1 MQSSKEEIENLVSIL
16 DLITRFKKEWGYN
29 PFDNYTWREV
39 LTFDYL
45 RKYFPTIERLKGRYG
60 ADGICPELEK
70 VWIEQKSVIVV
81 KRVKLN
87 DYDWEKIYFEIDVS
101 KNRDKH
107 KNADTFL
114 FPMFDVDS
122 PAYPYPVEVLFIS
135 EPDNVQKVKDLIA
148 AKIEVFNQEAVR
160 KRDTIMLR
168 YRELCDL
175 SVIYRAPYEA
185 PVYEPPSTLMEFLL

>member
-16 DLITRFKKEWGYN
+16 NTVTEYKKDWGYN
-29 PFDNYTWREV
+29 PFDNYAWREV

-45 RKYFPTIERLKGRYG
+45 RKYFPTLERIKGRYG

-70 VWIEQKSVIVV
+70 VWIEQKSVIIK

-87 DYDWEKIYFEIDVS
+87 DYDWDKIYFEIDVS

-107 KNADTFL
+107 KNSDTFV
-114 FPMFDVDS
+114 FPMFDETS
-122 PAYPYPVEVLFIS
+122 PAYPYPVQVLFIS
-135 EPDNVQKVKDLIA
+135 DPDNVQKVKDIIA
-148 AKIEVFNQEAVR
+148 AKIEVFNQEGER
-160 KRDTIMLR
+160 KRDTVQLQ
-168 YRELCDL
+168 YRELFDL
-175 SVIYRAPYEA
+175 SVIYSEPYDP